1 MELRL
6 QGQIEDLEAELQ
18 SILLFRR
25 RKVITKA
32 AYTAQKKKLMDRQD
46 KLEDRL
52 ADIKYKAGAKARE
65 AAAVARAKAE
75 VEARLK
81 ASRDKE
87 AAKKAKREAAS
98 VAKRTYVLSQEYTR
112 EKLAFTMRG
121 RWGGEYRVIPEAT
134 STLTYTERIVRN
146 KAESMGAFQRR
157 ATRIARQHIIDM
169 DTDMGFGGETIF
181 KHTAVGGATLSQ
193 GGGGGMGMSRTK
205 PWAYENSGFYS
216 IAEEGKC
223 VPNSL
228 KQLYPKRSYDYF
240 VRNLFPDGD
249 DTQPCLAEWILDWAM
264 RCDITVIGCDENYNI
279 LKGEVS
285 GSPIEYYSRNSN
297 NKALYFVK
305 KDTHFYVMDREKAL
319 SIVRSRSNSIKMKK
333 EEKEEKVERV
343 KVFMEK
349 DLIEIDFVAHENKHL
364 IVREVS
370 YVKSYL
376 LEYMRI
382 FHAVPKMQFAVRGE
396 NSIYLKSF
404 CFGNNN
410 KLSFDPH
417 YNTVKVVSEKLN
429 IPVDSMR
436 SISDEYALQTV
447 GVIPKSFM
455 NNQVMD
461 IFLKWKSSQ
470 HYCNLPLGP
479 ISWNKVNGVEQT
491 WDMNKQYTSILRNS
505 SMKWLL
511 FDMFSIP
518 MPYSGSI
525 GDAYYFI
532 ETDNTLPCKGNGWY
546 SRIIAEYLIKN
557 GIQHTIT
564 YEIKACRTLEPG
576 VFAPFVDKVMAD
588 VSDGFKYIT
597 NTFCGALNTHDK
609 KTASVQATTEKAVVI
624 EKCLTK
630 GASMCKFEVGD
641 ETIFCAATI
650 KKDVLTENNMP
661 MFSQILDTSAVI
673 LAEAIKHLEA
683 KGCIIRSYKTDSI
696 TFKHT
701 DKLEIDLPT
710 CVLGGWKSEEPK
722 PFEYQIKPMKRTDV
736 FTAPEYSFVEDKKE
750 EDFADG
756 EIVDYLSTHSCF
768 VEAPAGYGKS
778 WIAERV
784 IEKVE
789 ADKCCV
795 LGYTNIAAN
804 NIGGSTFHKTFKISI
819 DDYKGVI
826 PIKEIMKDKDILI
839 VDEISQVPAKLYKI
853 IEDVKKM
860 GKRVLIFG
868 DLKQIL
874 PIGEESDG
882 LTMLKILCENRIV
895 LTKYKRG
902 DAELL
907 DALIK
912 VRERRCIPFDQ
923 LEKGGL
929 HFCFTK
935 TMRDKINERELMKVK
950 KGYFDLVANDNLK
963 RIYVGM
969 PLRSTITKADS
980 SMLNGERWTIKKIE
994 EEYVVLKSLIRD
1006 DTELV
1011 VEYGEIHKTFL
1022 PGYAMTIHS
1031 SQGLTIKEPYTVHI
1045 EERTAFSKEE
1055 MWRMIYTAVSR
1066 SCKKEQVGVVFH

>member
-1 MELRL
+1 MPRTPEQLLERL
-6 QGQIEDLEAELQ
+6 QTDAETTQIQLGLMLDL
-18 SILLFRR
+18 RR
-25 RKVITKA
+25 SKAISKVKYA
-32 AYTAQKKKLMDRQD
+32 SEKKKL
-46 KLEDRL
+46 
-52 ADIKYKAGAKARE
+52 
-65 AAAVARAKAE
+65 
-75 VEARLK
+75 
-81 ASRDKE
+81 S
-87 AAKKAKREAAS
+87 AKKEKLLDRIYDTEKEIKDLK
-98 VAKRTYVLSQEYTR
+98 KRTYVLSQEYTR
-112 EKLAFTMRG
+112 EKLAFTLRG
-121 RWGGEYRVIPEAT
+121 QFGGDYRVVPEAT
-134 STLTYTERIVRN
+134 STHTYTERIVRN
-146 KAESMGAFQRR
+146 KGENMAAFRKR
-157 ATRIARQHIIDM
+157 ADKLARKQIVAM
-169 DTDMGFGGETIF
+169 DTDMGEGGDTIF
-181 KHTAVGGATLSQ
+181 KHSAVGGVSLSQ

-228 KQLYPKRSYDYF
+228 KQLYPKKSYDYF
-240 VRNLFPDGD
+240 VRNLFPDAD
-249 DTQPCLAEWILDWAM
+249 DTKPCLAEWIFNWAVK
-264 RCDITVIGCDENYNI
+264 CDITVIGCDENYNI
-279 LKGEVS
+279 LKGEETGV
-285 GSPIEYYSRNSN
+285 PIENYSKNSN
-297 NKALYFVK
+297 NKALYFVQ
-305 KDTHFYVMDREKAL
+305 KDNHFYVMDREKAL
-319 SIVRSRSNSIKMKK
+319 SIVRSRANSIKKPK
-333 EEKEEKVERV
+333 EEKEEKVERT

-349 DLIEIDFVAHENKHL
+349 DLIEIDFAAQENMHL
-364 IVREVS
+364 IVRETS
-370 YVKSYL
+370 FVKSYL
-376 LEYMRI
+376 IEYMRI
-382 FHAVPKMQFAVRGE
+382 FHAVPKLQFAVRGE

-404 CFGNNN
+404 CFGKNN

-417 YNTVKVVSEKLN
+417 FNTVKAVSEKLN

-436 SISDEYALQTV
+436 AISDEYALQTV

-461 IFLKWKSSQ
+461 VFLKWKQRQ
-470 HYCNLPLGP
+470 HFAHLPH
-479 ISWNKVNGVEQT
+479 STTTWDKVDGVEQT

-505 SMKWLL
+505 KMNWLL

-518 MPYSGSI
+518 MPYSGKV

-532 ETDNTLPCKGNGWY
+532 ETENTMPCKGSGWY

-557 GIQHTIT
+557 EIQHTIT
-564 YEIKACRTLEPG
+564 YEIKAAEVMRPN

-588 VSDGFKYIT
+588 VPDGFKYIT

-609 KTASVQATTEKAVVI
+609 KSASVQSTVDKSVVI

-650 KKDVLTENNMP
+650 KTDLMSENNMP
-661 MFSQILDTSAVI
+661 MYSQILDSAAVL
-673 LAEAIKHLEA
+673 LAEGIKHLEA
-683 KGCIIRSYKTDSI
+683 KGAVIRSYNTDSI
-696 TFKHT
+696 TFKHSET
-701 DKLEIDLPT
+701 LEIDLST
-710 CVLGGWKSEEPK
+710 CGLGGWKSEEPK
-722 PFEYQIKPMKRTDV
+722 PFQYQVNPMQRKEI
-736 FTAPEYSFVEDKKE
+736 FTAPEYSFIDDITEDDFTNTFRGFTMVE
-750 EDFADG
+750 
-756 EIVDYLSTHSCF
+756 YLSGVSCF
-768 VEAPAGYGKS
+768 IEAPAGYGKS

-784 IEKVE
+784 IEKVGE
-789 ADKCCV
+789 EKCCV

-819 DDYKGVI
+819 DDYKGAI
-826 PIKEIMKDKDILI
+826 PIKEIMKDKDVLI

-853 IEDVKKM
+853 IEDIKKM
-860 GKRVLIFG
+860 GKRVLVFG

-907 DALIK
+907 NALIK
-912 VRERRCIPFDQ
+912 VRERKGVPFERV
-923 LEKGGL
+923 EKGEL

-935 TMRDKINERELMKVK
+935 TMRDKINEREIMKVK
-950 KGYFDLVANDNLK
+950 KGYFNLVANENLK

-969 PLRSTITKADS
+969 PLRSTITKADG
-980 SMLNGERWTIKKIE
+980 SMLNGERWVIKDIDDDIVK
-994 EEYVVLKSLIRD
+994 LQSLIRP
-1006 DTELV
+1006 DTELF
-1011 VEYGEIHKTFL
+1011 VEQQEIHKTFL

-1045 EERTAFSKEE
+1045 EGATAFSKEE

-1066 SCKKEQVGVVFH
+1066 SCKKDQVGVVYH